1 VCGLAGVVQF
11 GAGALDPVIEVRG
24 DAALA
29 HRGPD
34 GHGCFWSADRRSV
47 LMHRRLAI
55 IDPSA
60 ASDQPMADVTGRWH
74 LVYNGEIYNYKELR
88 AELTR
93 DGVRFAT
100 SGDTELLL
108 QLLVHRGPGALR
120 AARGMFAFAL
130 WDARE
135 QSLLV
140 ARDRFGIKPLYVA
153 RDHERVCFAS
163 ELRALNAVRRDA
175 AVIAPSAVLSFLRW
189 GSVLPPLS
197 WFGRVEALE
206 PGTWRRWSR
215 DGSETGGRFA
225 CLSWGAPDA
234 ALPEPGD
241 ESVVREIGK
250 AIEDSVAAHLVSDVP
265 VALFLSGGLDSAM
278 LLATASA
285 LGHRLACFTV
295 ADTIDTEE
303 AAAAQATAAA
313 FGASWRALRVDRET
327 VRRAIP
333 EAVQRLDQP
342 TIDGPN
348 AWVIASAVAR
358 EGVKT
363 ALSGTGGDELFGG
376 YPSSRLIPLW
386 SRLGALRSPSARGLA
401 LMERARHRPGRA
413 ARLAHVAASA
423 DFRERYRAVRGF
435 FLPPELSRLAGP
447 RLLDDAAA
455 SACAQLDAIEA
466 RLLPTCDEAAAVA
479 VARAETQLYLRSQL
493 LRDLDVMSMAHGL
506 EVRVP
511 LVDHALLAAT
521 WPRIAH
527 HPKLLARKNVLR
539 RILSSHVPRGVLSR
553 RKTGFT
559 LPFDGWLR
567 AELRGFAR
575 AGIDASERSGWIA
588 PGAGERVWSEWESGR
603 HHWSRPWGLAVLGHQ
618 VTPQ

>member
-11 GAGALDPVIEVRG
+11 GAGAIDPAIETRG

-34 GHGCFWSADRRSV
+34 GHGGFRSADRRCV
-47 LMHRRLAI
+47 LVHRRLAI

-60 ASDQPMADVTGRWH
+60 ASDQPMADVTGRWQ

-88 AELTR
+88 AELAR
-93 DGVRFAT
+93 DGIGFVT
-100 SGDTELLL
+100 NGDTELLL
-108 QLLVHRGPGALR
+108 QLLAHRGPGALGVL
-120 AARGMFAFAL
+120 RGMFACAL
-130 WDARE
+130 WDGQE

-153 RDHERVCFAS
+153 REHGGVCFAS
-163 ELRALNAVRRDA
+163 ELRALNAVRRDPAVVA
-175 AVIAPSAVLSFLRW
+175 APAVLSFLRW
-189 GSVLPPLS
+189 GSVVPPLT
-197 WFGRVEALE
+197 WFDGVEALA
-206 PGTWRRWSR
+206 PGTWKRWSR
-215 DGSETGGRFA
+215 DGHESGGQFA
-225 CLSWGAPDA
+225 GLSWNGADA
-234 ALPEPGD
+234 ALPEASD
-241 ESVVREIGK
+241 EDVEREIGK
-250 AIEDSVAAHLVSDVP
+250 AIEESVAAHLVSDVP

-285 LGHRLACFTV
+285 LGHRLECFTV
-295 ADTIDTEE
+295 ADTIDGGEAE
-303 AAAAQATAAA
+303 AARATAAA
-313 FGASWRALRVDRET
+313 FGAAWRELQVDRET
-327 VRRAIP
+327 ARRTIP
-333 EAVQRLDQP
+333 DAVHRLDQP

-386 SRLGALRSPSARGLA
+386 SRLGALASPSARGLA
-401 LMERARHRPGRA
+401 LMERARQRPGRA

-435 FLPPELSRLAGP
+435 FLPPELSRVVGP

-455 SACAQLDAIEA
+455 SARAQLDAIEA
-466 RLLPTCDEAAAVA
+466 QLLPTRDEAAAVA
-479 VARAETQLYLRSQL
+479 VARAETQMYLRSQL

-511 LVDHALLAAT
+511 FVDHALLAAT
-521 WPRIAH
+521 WPRIAR

-539 RILSSHVPRGVLSR
+539 RILSSRVPRGVLSR

-559 LPFDGWLR
+559 LPFDAWLR
-567 AELRGFAR
+567 AGLRGFVR

-588 PGAGERVWSEWESGR
+588 SGAGARVWSEWESGR
-603 HHWSRPWGLAVLGHQ
+603 HHWSRPWGLAVLGHH
-618 VTPQ
+618 VTQQ